1 MHQLRLFLIA
11 LQFLTRVPVPA
22 RIGWSP
28 EWLSDSARYFPAVG
42 AVVGAFGACV
52 LGVASLL
59 WPWPVAV
66 GLSMLA
72 TIVLTGAFHEDG
84 LADTCDALG
93 GAVDRER
100 ALAIMKDS
108 RLGTYGVVGLVAL
121 LGLKFASLTQMALP
135 VASAALVV
143 GHAASRAVAVTL
155 IRWLPYAGDPEASKA
170 KPLARAAALRG
181 WWVAWL
187 WPLVAAAIW
196 PELAAAWSVAFIAAA
211 IAGLLCAGWFMRRLG
226 GITGDC
232 LGAAQ
237 QIAELVFYLA
247 ILARWR
253 EVVM

>member
-52 LGVASLL
+52 LGLASLW

-72 TIVLTGAFHEDG
+72 TLVLTGAFHEDG

-93 GAVDRER
+93 GAVDRDR

-108 RLGTYGVVGLVAL
+108 RLGTYGVVGLVAV
-121 LGLKFASLTQMALP
+121 LGLKFAVLAQFVPAL
-135 VASAALVV
+135 AAAALVV
-143 GHAASRAVAVTL
+143 GHAASRAIAVTM
-155 IRWLPYAGDPEASKA
+155 IRWLPYAGDVDASKA
-170 KPLARAAALRG
+170 RPLARAAALRA

-187 WPLVAAAIW
+187 WPLAVAAIW
-196 PELAAAWSVAFIAAA
+196 PELAREWVVAFVAAA
-211 IAGLLCAGWFMRRLG
+211 VAGLACARWFMRRLG

-247 ILARWR
+247 LLGRW
-253 EVVM
+253 